1 MTQSTFN
8 EDSGEGKGKKRKSS
22 KTDIIKRML
31 RSYKERKRKEKI
43 AKLMSSNDHWKG
55 LSQTTGKY
63 YIINIY
69 KYSYEQV
76 RELLLLYIAI
86 ME

>member
-1 MTQSTFN
+1 MDGKTYKRTIQQITLNDDMTQSTFN

-55 LSQTTGKY
+55 LS
-63 YIINIY
+63 
-69 KYSYEQV
+69 
-76 RELLLLYIAI
+76 
-86 ME
+86 

>member
-22 KTDIIKRML
+22 KADIIKRML

-55 LSQTTGKY
+55 LS
-63 YIINIY
+63 
-69 KYSYEQV
+69 
-76 RELLLLYIAI
+76 
-86 ME
+86 

>member
-55 LSQTTGKY
+55 LS
-63 YIINIY
+63 
-69 KYSYEQV
+69 
-76 RELLLLYIAI
+76 
-86 ME
+86 